1 MLLQLLLERLVLRNR
16 RMATGHSG
24 TDLVRRLRVGQPTS
38 HSSYSRISSPTPPYT
53 IPNDRVASQDAGQ
66 CLTGRSPSDHVGTDD
81 GVIPGIAASAAA
93 QNRRQ
98 TQRAVTIT
106 TTSAVVV
113 VVVASVVVVV
123 VVQTVAEHAADL
135 LSRL

>member
-1 MLLQLLLERLVLRNR
+1 MLLQLLLERLVLGNR
-16 RMATGHSG
+16 RMATTTGHSG

-38 HSSYSRISSPTPPYT
+38 TSLSSSATYT
-53 IPNDRVASQDAGQ
+53 IRDYRVASQDAGQ
-66 CLTGRSPSDHVGTDD
+66 CLTGRTPANHVGTDY
-81 GVIPGIAASAAA
+81 GVISGISAA

-98 TQRAVTIT
+98 AQRAVTIT

-113 VVVASVVVVV
+113 VVVVAR
-123 VVQTVAEHAADL
+123 VVQTAVAEHAADL

>member
-16 RMATGHSG
+16 RMATTGHSG
-24 TDLVRRLRVGQPTS
+24 TDLVRRLRVGQPTLS
-38 HSSYSRISSPTPPYT
+38 AATTPTYT
-53 IPNDRVASQDAGQ
+53 IPDRVARQDAGQ
-66 CLTGRSPSDHVGTDD
+66 CLTGRTPANHVGTDD
-81 GVIPGIAASAAA
+81 GVISGIAAA

-113 VVVASVVVVV
+113 VVVAR
-123 VVQTVAEHAADL
+123 VVQAAVAEHAADL

>member
-16 RMATGHSG
+16 RMATTGHSG
-24 TDLVRRLRVGQPTS
+24 TDLVCRLRVGQPTL
-38 HSSYSRISSPTPPYT
+38 SSSSSATTSTYT
-53 IPNDRVASQDAGQ
+53 IPYRVARQDAGQ
-66 CLTGRSPSDHVGTDD
+66 CLTGRTPANHVGTDY
-81 GVIPGIAASAAA
+81 GVISGIAAA

-98 TQRAVTIT
+98 AERAVTIT

-113 VVVASVVVVV
+113 VVAR
-123 VVQTVAEHAADL
+123 VVQTAVAEHAADL

>member
-24 TDLVRRLRVGQPTS
+24 TDLVRRLRMGQPTS
-38 HSSYSRISSPTPPYT
+38 HSSSSSRISRTPPYT
-53 IPNDRVASQDAGQ
+53 IPNARVASQDAGQ
-66 CLTGRSPSDHVGTDD
+66 CLTGRSPSNHVGTDN
-81 GVIPGIAASAAA
+81 GVIPRIAAAAA
-93 QNRRQ
+93 SQNRRQ

-106 TTSAVVV
+106 TTS
-113 VVVASVVVVV
+113 VASAVVVVVV